1 MVGTLL
7 ALAIG
12 GSSACTGRPEPRPTS
27 AGPATGTTP
36 LAYTTHALDLIGSNL
51 FVGATFADVRTVALQ
66 RVEHA
71 TTTLQT
77 YPALRDALAAA
88 GQRPGD
94 LISTA
99 DMAKIPA
106 STQEPS
112 ATTADGIT
120 VLTLPGFVDLSSR
133 PGSGQPTAAER
144 SYVRRASAVI
154 ANATGETTCGWVV
167 DVRGSGGTDVPVM
180 IGAAAALLPPGV
192 ALVEVDRTGATVD
205 LSLEDG
211 AVTLAGRPVLPLDP
225 VRRSDRPVAVLQ
237 DRGTTHAGE
246 AVVLAFGGRDRVT
259 SVGATTLGDAVDGTT
274 EELADGAHL
283 RVTRWWM
290 ADRSGTPTRGPIAPD
305 RAVGGSLAVGPT
317 AALDDARSVLRAQCG

>member
-1 MVGTLL
+1 MMATLL

-12 GSSACTGRPEPRPTS
+12 GSSACTGSPQPTPTS
-27 AGPATGTTP
+27 AGPATGKSP
-36 LAYTTHALDLIGSNL
+36 VAYTNHALDLIGSNL
-51 FVGATFADVRTVALQ
+51 FVDAAFADVRTVARQ

-71 TTTLQT
+71 TTTAQT
-77 YPALRDALAAA
+77 YAALRDALAAA

-99 DMAKIPA
+99 DMTKIPA

-120 VLTLPGFVDLSSR
+120 VLALPGFVDLSAR
-133 PGSGQPTAAER
+133 PGSGQPTAAEK
-144 SYVRRASAVI
+144 SYARRASAVI
-154 ANATGETTCGWVV
+154 ANATGATTCGWIV

-205 LSLEDG
+205 LSLEDD
-211 AVTLAGRPVLPLDP
+211 AVTLAGRSVLPLDP
-225 VRRSDRPVAVLQ
+225 VRRSDRPVVVLQ
-237 DRGTTHAGE
+237 DRGTTRAGE
-246 AVVLAFGGRDRVT
+246 AVVLAFRGRDGST
-259 SVGATTLGDAVDGTT
+259 SVGTATFGDAVDGTT

-283 RVTRWWM
+283 FVTRWRM
-290 ADRSGTPTRGPIAPD
+290 ADRSGTLTPGPIAPD
-305 RAVGGSLAVGPT
+305 RVAGGSPVLGPAV
-317 AALDDARSVLRAQCG
+317 ALDQARSVLRDQCR